1 MPNSTCAEC
10 KYFLLLTEAFSR
22 SKTNKT
28 RSVDAIR
35 LADITNFLSQENFTV
50 FTDIGRCHPGGTDI

>member
-10 KYFLLLTEAFSR
+10 KYFLLTEAFSR
-22 SKTNKT
+22 SKT
-28 RSVDAIR
+28 SVDAIR
-35 LADITNFLSQENFTV
+35 LADITNFLSEEKFTV